1 MQEIK
6 RYQVRGVPGEVI
18 RVQFGARIVDY
29 WIPKGGTDR
38 LLIAHDGQNVFD
50 AKSSTH
56 RGQTWKMA
64 QTAIQVSDDLDI
76 KPPAIIAVWHSSTKE
91 NPWGRGQDL
100 APQKFFTPDT
110 YVDPRWKVS
119 DPSFVVKSDDY
130 LNQIFNAIVP
140 AIFPDAPAE
149 KTAVIGSSMGGL
161 ATLYA
166 AITHPEKFSTAL
178 ALSPHWIISDKE
190 FAGQMVASLPET
202 HKIWMSRGN
211 KGLDK
216 EYVPLQNYVDQLM
229 LARGFGNR
237 FVSKAYNRSGHNE
250 RSWAKYL
257 HEPLRFWLNT

>member
-1 MQEIK
+1 MHEIK

-29 WIPKGGTDR
+29 WIPKDGTDR

-64 QTAIQVSDDLDI
+64 QTAIQVSDDLGI
-76 KPPAIIAVWHSSTKE
+76 RPPAIIAVWHSSTKE

-100 APQKFFTPDT
+100 APQQFFTPET

-119 DPSFVVKSDDY
+119 DPSFVVNSDEY
-130 LNQIFNAIVP
+130 LNQIFNTIVP
-140 AIFPDAPAE
+140 KIFPHAPAD

-178 ALSPHWIISDKE
+178 ALSPHWIISDRE
-190 FAGQMVASLPET
+190 FAAQMVNALPDT

-216 EYVPLQNYVDQLM
+216 EYVPLQDFVDQLM
-229 LARGFGNR
+229 HARGFGNR
-237 FVSKAYNRSGHNE
+237 FVSKSYNRSGHNE
-250 RSWAKYL
+250 RSWAKCL
-257 HEPLRFWLNT
+257 HEPLRFWLSS